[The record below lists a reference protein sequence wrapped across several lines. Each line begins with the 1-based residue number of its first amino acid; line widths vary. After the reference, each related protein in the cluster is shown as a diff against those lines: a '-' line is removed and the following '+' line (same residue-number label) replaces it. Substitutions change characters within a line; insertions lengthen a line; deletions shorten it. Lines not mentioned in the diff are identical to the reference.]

1 MPTTTSTYSFKKPI
15 VGGDTDN
22 WGDNLNDNWDATES
36 ILTGATA
43 IQKVGIGTTNATA
56 VPLKVSVADVA
67 DIVATFNGVTQFTGD
82 VKITGNVKN
91 SDNTT
96 ILAVGS
102 DSVAAVFTGN
112 VTGNLTGNV
121 TGLINGHTVS
131 KSVPADAVFTDTN
144 TFRAITS
151 TPANN
156 ATTTSISSHWA
167 YNNVKT
173 AVPINALFTD
183 TNTTYTAGTGISLS
197 NGQFSADGANI
208 NAGQVDGFSIS
219 TAATGTTANVIYFR
233 T

>member
-1 MPTTTSTYSFKKPI
+1 MPTTTSTYAFKKPI
-15 VGGDTDN
+15 VGGDTDS
-22 WGDNLNDNWDATES
+22 WGDNLNENWDSTES

-56 VPLKVSVADVA
+56 VPLKVSVADIA
-67 DIVATFNGVTQFTGD
+67 DVVATFNGVTQFTGD

-112 VTGNLTGNV
+112 VTGNVTGN
-121 TGLINGHTVS
+121 INGHTVS
-131 KSVPADAVFTDTN
+131 KDVPANAVFTDTN
-144 TFRAITS
+144 TFRPISS
-151 TPANN
+151 TPTNG
-156 ATTTSISSHWA
+156 ATTTSISSDWA
-167 YNNVKT
+167 FDNVKT
-173 AVPINALFTD
+173 AVPTGAVFTD
-183 TNTTYTAGTGISLS
+183 TNTNTTYSAGTGITLT
-197 NGQFSADGANI
+197 GTTFSANGSAI

>member
-15 VGGDTDN
+15 VGGDTDS
-22 WGDNLNDNWDATES
+22 WGDNLNENWDSTES

-56 VPLKVSVADVA
+56 VPLKVSVADIA
-67 DIVATFNGVTQFTGD
+67 DVVATFNGVTQFTGD

-112 VTGNLTGNV
+112 VTGDVTGN
-121 TGLINGHTVS
+121 INGHTVS
-131 KSVPADAVFTDTN
+131 KDVPSNAVFTDTN
-144 TFRAITS
+144 TFRGIHD
-151 TPANN
+151 TPVDGA
-156 ATTTSISSHWA
+156 ATTSISSNWA
-167 YNNVKT
+167 FDNVKT
-173 AVPINALFTD
+173 AVPPNAVFTD
-183 TNTTYTAGTGISLS
+183 TNTNTTYDAGTGITL
-197 NGQFSADGANI
+197 NGTTFSANGSAI

>member
-1 MPTTTSTYSFKKPI
+1 MPTTTSTYAFKKPI
-15 VGGDTDN
+15 VGGDTDS
-22 WGDNLNDNWDATES
+22 WGDNLNENWDSTES

-56 VPLKVSVADVA
+56 VPLKVSVADIA
-67 DIVATFNGVTQFTGD
+67 DVVATFNGVTQFTGD

-112 VTGNLTGNV
+112 VTGNVSGDAGTV
-121 TGLINGHTVS
+121 NGKTVL
-131 KSVPADAVFTDTN
+131 KNVPANAVFTDTN

-173 AVPINALFTD
+173 AVPINAVFTD
-183 TNTTYTAGTGISLS
+183 TNTTYDAGTGITLT
-197 NGQFSADGANI
+197 GTTFSANGSAI

-219 TAATGTTANVIYFR
+219 TAASGTTANVIYFR